1 MKKLN
6 VIVPI
11 IAVAIISGLISISY
25 VLAEKPTG
33 DTPESGATSYIKA
46 TYDSIVAL
54 GHGSVAAGAWG
65 DWGSYW
71 NRIRSAAEWVP
82 SGDAEVTDVV
92 SGKTYYK
99 DSRSETTG
107 TKLVAEPCSTQ
118 AYHDNYGA
126 PVTEGTNCSK
136 TWTTNSSPV
145 TGDDNR
151 SPGGNFDPVT
161 GLTWSMPLKRTDTTI
176 GFASATNTAF
186 SWGNT
191 HANNIG
197 ITAPVAGDRTAVQ
210 LCADQG
216 NGWRLP
222 TQKELMQ
229 AYIDGSYWNLTQP
242 SNTFWSATESTS
254 TDAWVV
260 RLNSG
265 ITNTFNKTDT
275 YQLRCVR

>member
-6 VIVPI
+6 VIIPI
-11 IAVAIISGLISISY
+11 IAVAIILGFVSISY
-25 VLAEKPTG
+25 VLAEKPTD

-82 SGDAEVTDVV
+82 SGDAETVDVV

-99 DSRSETTG
+99 DSRTQGTG
-107 TKLVAEPCSTQ
+107 VREVASSCSTQ
-118 AYHDNYGA
+118 AYHDNHA
-126 PVTEGTNCSK
+126 SATPANNCSK
-136 TWTTNSSPV
+136 TWGADASV
-145 TGDDNR
+145 
-151 SPGGNFDPVT
+151 PGAEKKDPVT
-161 GLTWSMPLKRTDTTI
+161 GLIWSNLLKRNGTVIEFSPT
-176 GFASATNTAF
+176 TNTTF
-186 SWGNT
+186 SWDAS

-197 ITAPVAGDRTAVQ
+197 ITAPVAGSRTAAQ

-229 AYIDGSYWNLTQP
+229 GYIDGSYWNLTQP
-242 SNTFWSATESTS
+242 SYSFWSLSESTS
-254 TDAWVV
+254 TYAWFVA
-260 RLNSG
+260 LNSG
-265 ITNTFNKTDT
+265 NTNTFNKNYT
-275 YQLRCVR
+275 YQVRCVR